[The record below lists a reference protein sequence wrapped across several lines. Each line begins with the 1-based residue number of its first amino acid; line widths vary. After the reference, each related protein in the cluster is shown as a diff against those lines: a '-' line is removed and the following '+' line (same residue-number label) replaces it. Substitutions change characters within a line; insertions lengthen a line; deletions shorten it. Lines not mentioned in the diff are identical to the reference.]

1 MSAPELPDT
10 IGEFEVLRCKAADVG
25 TIGSDLRGVAA
36 TLQDVRAWADR
47 GAAPAGWSGA
57 AAEAAGHART
67 RFARRVD
74 VAQGA
79 LQRATVATTV
89 FEDRLVALRRRRRA
103 LELERE
109 ALNAAIIRAEQ
120 DLRDGTLTGPLAV
133 ETASRLRS
141 RAARL
146 TVGIASWRDDVEA
159 AETTYVAA
167 LRRLDTVPEARREE
181 QQAPLPRT
189 GGLLHRL
196 QALAGDPAAVAA
208 WWRTLSVAQRQAL
221 IVAHP
226 DLVGRTD
233 GIPVTGRDRA
243 NRAAIASRL
252 GRLQRRAADGTIT
265 PDQQRALGNLEA
277 VQQVIDDH
285 RNDVDPMTGRRLLNV
300 IEYDATA
307 YGGDGTSIVSLGN
320 PDHAVHVA
328 TYTPGFTTDGG
339 RLSDLARIED
349 LRHAMRRHV
358 DSVATVLYE
367 SYDAPSPDE
376 IHGLGDLLDPTKRDP
391 ALTDALGVTN
401 TADAQEGGR
410 RLAGFLDGL
419 DVTRQHHDVDVTVI
433 GHSYGSVVASYAA
446 QDAAPHGTT
455 DLDRVVLLADPGAPG
470 SNVHDLVG
478 DSGIRV
484 YVGAD
489 DHDPVSLIGSGP
501 HGGPGRL
508 GTDPATASYGAERIG
523 EHTGPETV
531 GGVLGF
537 GNHGSG
543 RYLGPGTEGLA
554 NVAALAT
561 GGTPHLVPGRDG
573 DNYENLGDLTA
584 HALLNATPIPAD
596 NVLYDHG
603 GKQLLHAYGDVPGP
617 IRRALAP
624 PPLAAA
630 DATLCALR
638 GLLS

>member
-10 IGEFEVLRCKAADVG
+10 IGEFEVLRCKPADVG
-25 TIGSDLRGVAA
+25 CVGSDLRGVAA

-67 RFARRVD
+67 RFARRAD

-79 LQRATVATTV
+79 LQRATVATTL
-89 FEDRLVALRRRRRA
+89 FEDRLVTLRHRRRA

-109 ALNAAIIRAEQ
+109 ALNTAIIRAEQ
-120 DLRDGTLTGPLAV
+120 NLRDGILTGPAAV
-133 ETASRLRS
+133 ETATRLHT
-141 RAARL
+141 RADRL
-146 TVGIASWRDDVEA
+146 STSIDAWCGDVAA

-167 LRRLDTVPEARREE
+167 LRRIDTVPEARREE
-181 QQAPLPRT
+181 QQAPLPAT
-189 GGLLHRL
+189 GGLLRRL
-196 QALAGDPAAVAA
+196 QSLSGDPAAVAA
-208 WWRTLSVAQRQAL
+208 WWLTLTVAQRQAL
-221 IVAHP
+221 IVARP

-252 GRLQRRAADGTIT
+252 GYLRRGALAGTLT
-265 PDQQRALGNLEA
+265 TDQQRTLSNLEA
-277 VQQVIDDH
+277 VQKVIDDH
-285 RNDVDPMTGRRLLNV
+285 RNDVDPVTGRGLLNV
-300 IEYDATA
+300 IEYSPTA
-307 YGGDGTSIVSLGN
+307 YGGDGTSVVSLGN
-320 PDHAVHVA
+320 PDHAQHVA

-339 RLSDLARIED
+339 TLSDVGRIGD
-349 LRHAMRRHV
+349 LRHAMRRHAH
-358 DSVATVLYE
+358 SVATVLYE

-376 IHGLGDLLDPTKRDP
+376 IHGAGDLLDPAKRDP
-391 ALTDALGVTN
+391 ALADALGVTN
-401 TADAQEGGR
+401 TADAERGGR
-410 RLAGFLDGL
+410 RLASFLDGL
-419 DVTRQHHDVDVTVI
+419 DVTRRHRDADVTVI
-433 GHSYGSVVASYAA
+433 GHSYGAVMASYAA
-446 QDAAPHGTT
+446 QDAAPHGTAG
-455 DLDRVVLLADPGAPG
+455 LDQVVLLADPGAPG

-501 HGGPGRL
+501 HGGPGTL
-508 GTDPATASYGAERIG
+508 GTDPATASYGAQRIG
-523 EHTGPETV
+523 ERSGPVSV

-537 GNHGSG
+537 GNHGSS
-543 RYLGPGTEGLA
+543 RYLGRGSEGLH

-573 DNYENLGDLTA
+573 DSYENLGDLTA
-584 HALLNATPIPAD
+584 HALLNATPGSAD
-596 NVLYDHG
+596 NLVYDHG
-603 GKQLLHAYGDVPGP
+603 GKQLLHAYGEMPGP
-617 IRRALAP
+617 LRRALLS
-624 PPLAAA
+624 PPLAAT
-630 DATLCALR
+630 DAAFGTLK

>member
-10 IGEFEVLRCKAADVG
+10 IGEFEVLRCKAAGVG

-36 TLQDVRAWADR
+36 TLQDVRSWADR
-47 GAAPAGWSGA
+47 GAAPADWSGA

-67 RFARRVD
+67 RFARRAD
-74 VAQGA
+74 VAQSA
-79 LQRATVATTV
+79 LQRATVATTD
-89 FEDRLVALRRRRRA
+89 FEDRLVALRRRRRP

-120 DLRDGTLTGPLAV
+120 DLRDGTLTGPAAV
-133 ETASRLRS
+133 ETATRLRT
-141 RAARL
+141 RAHRL
-146 TVGIASWRDDVEA
+146 TAGIDAWLADVEA
-159 AETTYVAA
+159 AETSYVAA
-167 LRRLDTVPEARREE
+167 LRRLDTVAEARRE
-181 QQAPLPRT
+181 QQRAPLPRT
-189 GGLLHRL
+189 DGLRHRL
-196 QALAGDPAAVAA
+196 QTLGGDAAAVAA

-243 NRAAIASRL
+243 NRAAIATRL
-252 GRLQRRAADGTIT
+252 GRLQRRADDGPIT
-265 PDQQRALGNLEA
+265 ADQQRVLSNLEA
-277 VQQVIDDH
+277 VQKVIDDH
-285 RNDVDPMTGRRLLNV
+285 RNDIDPMTGRGLLNV
-300 IEYDATA
+300 IEYDPTA

-339 RLSDLARIED
+339 QLSDLGRIED
-349 LRHAMRRHV
+349 LRHEMRRHV
-358 DSVATVLYE
+358 DSVATILYE

-376 IHGLGDLLDPTKRDP
+376 IHSLGDVLDASKRDP
-391 ALTDALGVTN
+391 AVADAFGVTN
-401 TADAQEGGR
+401 SADAEDGGR

-419 DVTRQHHDVDVTVI
+419 DVTRHHHDVDVTVI

-470 SNVHDLVG
+470 SNIHDLVG

-484 YVGAD
+484 YAGAD

-508 GTDPATASYGAERIG
+508 GADPATAAYGAERIG
-523 EHTGPETV
+523 EHTGPVSV

-537 GNHGSG
+537 GNHGS
-543 RYLGPGTEGLA
+543 RNYLGPGTEGLA

-561 GGTPHLVPGRDG
+561 GGTPHVVAGRDG
-573 DNYENLGDLTA
+573 DNYQNLGDLTA
-584 HALLNATPIPAD
+584 HALLDATPGSVD
-596 NVLYDHG
+596 NLLYDHG
-603 GKQLLHAYGDVPGP
+603 GKQLLHLYGDLPGP
-617 IRRALAP
+617 LQRAPLGPLAP
-624 PPLAAA
+624 TAELLG
-630 DATLCALR
+630 TLK
-638 GLLS
+638 GMLS